1 MKSSPFALL
10 TIIGILFFQTVH
22 AQLFTR
28 QDSLRGSITPER
40 VWWDLTYYNLSVSIH
55 PEDSTI
61 SGTNEIYFT
70 ALTYGKTLQIE
81 LQEPLKIE
89 SIKQAGKPLKWEK
102 DGYSYFIKLKKE
114 VKTGTKSSITI
125 SYSGKPHISKMPPWD
140 GGFTWKYDTNGK
152 PFIATSVQGEGA
164 SLWWPNKDH
173 MYDEVDSMSISVT
186 VPKGLIGVS
195 NGRLRSQTVLAD
207 SSVNFIWHVSN
218 PINNYGVNVNIGDYV
233 HFGEKYAGEKGE
245 LDCDYWVLSSD
256 FEKAKIQFKDAQRTL
271 EALEFW
277 FGPYPFYEDSYKL
290 VQVPYLGMEHQSSV
304 TYGNGFKN
312 GYRGTDLSK
321 TGWGLEFDF
330 IIVHESGHE
339 WFANNIT
346 YKDMADM
353 WIHESFTNYSESL
366 FLEYFYCKSAGYEYV
381 RGLRK
386 RISNDKNI
394 IAPYNVNA
402 SGSGDMYYKGAN
414 MLHTIRQ
421 LVPSDSVWRA
431 MLRGLNEEFYH
442 KTVKTEEIET
452 FISKSLDLKL
462 DYVFD
467 QYLRDTRIPVLQYYF
482 QDKTVFYRWNQTVRG
497 FELPIRATIND
508 STFIINPTA
517 AWNFVQKGYETKPTI
532 YFDPNFYIT
541 PMDLTVESSFKKEND

>member
-102 DGYSYFIKLKKE
+102 DGYSYFIKLNKE

-366 FLEYFYCKSAGYEYV
+366 FLEYFYGKSAGYEYV

-517 AWNFVQKGYETKPTI
+517 AWNFVKKGYETKPTI

>member
-1 MKSSPFALL
+1 MKLL
-10 TIIGILFFQTVH
+10 FIFILTLIGLHSFQPIE
-22 AQLFTR
+22 AQVFTR

-40 VWWDLTYYNLSVSIH
+40 EWWDLNYYRLSISVH

-61 SGTNEIYFT
+61 SGTNEIYFS
-70 ALTYGKTLQIE
+70 ALKNGKILQIE
-81 LQEPLKIE
+81 LQEPLRIE
-89 SIKQAGKPLKWEK
+89 SIKQAGKTLQWKK
-102 DGYSYFIKLKKE
+102 DGYTYFVNLKKE
-114 VKTGTKSSITI
+114 VKLGTKSSIIIT
-125 SYSGKPHISKMPPWD
+125 YTGKPVISKMPPWD

-173 MYDEVDSMSISVT
+173 MYDEVDSMSISLT

-195 NGRLRSQTVLAD
+195 NGRLRSKTVLVD
-207 SSVNFIWHVSN
+207 SSVTFLWHVSN

-233 HFGEKYAGEKGE
+233 HFGEKYTGEKGE

-256 FEKAKIQFKDAQRTL
+256 LEKAKIQFKDAKRTL
-271 EALEFW
+271 EALEHW

-366 FLEYFYCKSAGYEYV
+366 FLEYFYGKNAGYEYV

-386 RISNDKNI
+386 RISNDKTI
-394 IAPYNVNA
+394 IAPYNVNT

-421 LVPSDSVWRA
+421 LVPSDSIWRA
-431 MLRGLNEEFYH
+431 MLRGLNKEFYH
-442 KTVKTEEIET
+442 KTVQTEEIESY
-452 FISKSLDLKL
+452 ISKTLNLKL
-462 DYVFD
+462 DKIFD
-467 QYLRDTRIPVLQYYF
+467 QYLRDIRIPVLQYYF
-482 QDKTVFYRWNQTVRG
+482 QDKTVFYRWNQTVKG
-497 FELPIRATIND
+497 FELPIQTTIND
-508 STFIINPTA
+508 STFLIKPTA
-517 AWNFVQKGYETKPTI
+517 AWNFVQTEYEKKPI
-532 YFDPNFYIT
+532 ISFDPNFYIT
-541 PMDLTVESSFKKEND
+541 PMDLSVESSFKKKNE